1 MPNMGYLPNS
11 LPGDVGVGWVKS
23 TPAVS
28 GRLKDPIKELTRATG
43 KRIKK
48 KVINSKPKVKIKT
61 KGSDTT

>member
-1 MPNMGYLPNS
+1 MPNMGYLPDS
-11 LPGDVGVGWVKS
+11 LPGDVEVGWVKS

-48 KVINSKPKVKIKT
+48 KEINLCLKFSFAYLKA
-61 KGSDTT
+61 S